1 MFSEARW
8 PGEFAL
14 VPRTFVTV
22 PSISRQSRSGLAL
35 AARRTVREV
44 SSAAAPLYY
53 SVGILAE
60 QDPRILSTQPALSF
74 FRRTSVVFPS
84 VVTKHCVDRRTN
96 EASSGYTLS
105 LRTTARNFSVPTL
118 KRKTTKKFYSFEFK
132 SNTPLFCDAV
142 DTRFNRKACTDLI

>member
-84 VVTKHCVDRRTN
+84 VVTKRCVDRRTN